1 MGSRCFS
8 KRVEESVR
16 KAKRCAVRRTTA
28 GAVNAL
34 MEERAFWSRRL
45 TIATN
50 KLADVQRRLDTVT
63 TQMAE
68 DRLASD
74 LETLTP

>member
-1 MGSRCFS
+1 MR
-8 KRVEESVR
+8 RAHAQAQR
-16 KAKRCAVRRTTA
+16 LRRRTTA